1 MKKFKLAVVF
11 GFVFAVLFGCYHSF
25 AAECNDISDRV
36 LRLHILANSDTDADQ
51 ELKLAVRDR
60 ILAETGDMFDIQGDL
75 KDAER
80 NALDNLEFI
89 RQVAQDEVNARGY
102 DYPVQAELTN
112 MLFDTRTYG
121 DITMPSGNYDAVRI
135 TIGSAEGHNWWC
147 VLYPPLCIP
156 AAQPKEELS
165 DVLTESEMKVVQS
178 NPKYEVR
185 FAIVEFFQSLKAQLF
200 GDGGGETAIESSSS
214 SEASASEG

>member
-1 MKKFKLAVVF
+1 MKKFKLAVAF
-11 GFVFAVLFGCYHSF
+11 GLIFAILFGCYQSF

-60 ILAETGDMFDIQGDL
+60 ILEETSGIFNIQGDL
-75 KDAER
+75 RAAEQ

-102 DYPVQAELTN
+102 DYTVQAELTN

-121 DITMPSGNYDAVRI
+121 EITMPSGNYDAVRI
-135 TIGSAEGHNWWC
+135 TIGKAEGHNWWC

-156 AAQPKEELS
+156 AAQPKEQLS

-185 FAIVEFFQSLKAQLF
+185 FAIVEFFQSIKAQLF
-200 GDGGGETAIESSSS
+200 GDGGGTTAIEESSSS
-214 SEASASEG
+214 EVISSEG

>member
-1 MKKFKLAVVF
+1 MKKFKLAIAF
-11 GFVFAVLFGCYHSF
+11 GLIFAILFGCYQSF

-60 ILAETGDMFDIQGDL
+60 ILEETSGIFNIQGDL
-75 KDAER
+75 RAAEQ

-102 DYPVQAELTN
+102 DYTVQAELTN

-121 DITMPSGNYDAVRI
+121 EITMPSGNYDAVRI
-135 TIGSAEGHNWWC
+135 TIGKAEGHNWWC

-185 FAIVEFFQSLKAQLF
+185 FAIVEFFQFLKAQLF
-200 GDGGGETAIESSSS
+200 GDDGGTTAIEESSS
-214 SEASASEG
+214 SEAISSEG

>member
-1 MKKFKLAVVF
+1 MKKFKLAVAF
-11 GFVFAVLFGCYHSF
+11 GLIFAILFGCYQSF

-60 ILAETGDMFDIQGDL
+60 ILEETSGIFNIQGDL
-75 KDAER
+75 RAAEQ

-102 DYPVQAELTN
+102 DYTVQAELTN

-121 DITMPSGNYDAVRI
+121 EITMPSGNYDAVRI
-135 TIGSAEGHNWWC
+135 TIGKAEGHNWWC

-185 FAIVEFFQSLKAQLF
+185 FAIVEFFQSIKAQLF
-200 GDGGGETAIESSSS
+200 GDGGGTTAIEESSSS
-214 SEASASEG
+214 EVISSEG